1 MTMFSYKQSTLLRSR
16 AGSGT
21 NPHHQLC
28 TRDAHSRKK
37 LNTTF
42 NIRGSSQS
50 QLLTVGSSATGSLRL
65 KFAYI
70 SLFNVF
76 LRDSALQKCQRYLQ
90 VSLREVWFSLGFGG
104 IAGSRHTSTDEN
116 HTNDKP
122 LITLSE
128 STGWRWRD
136 GQNGHFLPFAFES
149 GGNSEVCECAT

>member
-16 AGSGT
+16 LWDQSPSSAVHT
-21 NPHHQLC
+21 RPTQQKETQHNVQHQGQLPEPA
-28 TRDAHSRKK
+28 AHSC
-37 LNTTF
+37 
-42 NIRGSSQS
+42 
-50 QLLTVGSSATGSLRL
+50 SSATGSLRL

-76 LRDSALQKCQRYLQ
+76 LRDSALQKRQRYLQ
-90 VSLREVWFSLGFGG
+90 VSLREVWFSPGFGG

-149 GGNSEVCECAT
+149 GGNSEVCECVT